1 MNTSLKLLLASL
13 ATILFSAAISYGVV
27 EHRIKKIAMVDAVK
41 LFNAYKMKADL
52 EHDAKGVLNLI
63 SGKVDSLEKEIK
75 LVELSKDEG
84 KKKELMQYYGFYRS
98 KYEDE
103 YKKSNQIIN
112 EEVWKRLNPLL
123 DEYGKQHK
131 YNLIMGANGMG
142 SILYNDSFYDITQ
155 EIINYVNNKYEKG
168 L

>member
-1 MNTSLKLLLASL
+1 MQFSMRQLLLTL
-13 ATILFSAAISYGVV
+13 TTILVSVAISYFII

-41 LFNAYKMKADL
+41 LFNEYKMKADL
-52 EHDAKGVLNLI
+52 EHDAKKVLNLI
-63 SGKVDSLEKEIK
+63 GGRVDSLEKEIK
-75 LVELSKDEG
+75 LVEISKDEAKG
-84 KKKELMQYYGFYRS
+84 KELTQYYNFYRA

-123 DEYGKQHK
+123 EEYGKKHQ

-142 SILYNDSFYDITQ
+142 SILYNDSYYDITKD
-155 EIINYVNNKYEKG
+155 IINYVNSKYEKG
-168 L
+168 N